1 MGRLFL
7 ESSME
12 HFVNIILQ
20 DYHDKIFG
28 MYPRDASTP
37 ALPGIV
43 LRKNSDKKVTSSHKE
58 YCSKAGKLFYFVKE
72 VGPVCTNA
80 CQEVSQHLENLGQLL
95 LGVIAN

>member
-1 MGRLFL
+1 
-7 ESSME
+7 ME
-12 HFVNIILQ
+12 HFVNVILQ
-20 DYHDKIFG
+20 HYHDNIFG

-43 LRKNSDKKVTSSHKE
+43 LRKNSDKVTSSHKE

-80 CQEVSQHLENLGQLL
+80 CQEVSQHLENLGEAHWSAVEQLL
-95 LGVIAN
+95 GFIAN